1 MQPLKA
7 NRHFFA
13 LLLLHYQN
21 QEMHKSIL
29 IAAGLFIASCGN
41 EEKVQQGK
49 KPVPAVTV
57 EQRTIEGYREVP
69 TSIQGRN
76 NNDVRAKI
84 SGYIQEVYVDEGQY
98 VGQGQPLFRLETNT
112 LSQSANAAQS
122 GVSAAQASIAA
133 AQATVDAAQVE
144 VDKLV
149 PLVNKNIIS
158 SVQLETAKANLLRAK
173 SQLSQARAGYHQAQA
188 NYKSAAASVDY
199 SVIRAPISGV
209 VGKINLRKGSL
220 VGPSDPTPITTVSDT
235 KELYAYFSMNEKDY
249 LDFLNELPGA
259 SIREKINNLPMVNL
273 VLANGRMYS
282 EKGKVQTVTGQIDP
296 QTGSVQFRV
305 SFPNKQGLL
314 TNGNS
319 GKIRIPKQY
328 NNALI
333 VPEPSTYEQQGIV
346 YVYKIVNDT
355 TVSAKITVQDRVD
368 NLVVLESGVKAGD
381 IIVAKGVGNL
391 KGGTAVK
398 PQLTTIDSIVQP
410 LNPIF

>member
-1 MQPLKA
+1 MQKL
-7 NRHFFA
+7 NYVLVIF
-13 LLLLHYQN
+13 LLL
-21 QEMHKSIL
+21 
-29 IAAGLFIASCGN
+29 AVSCRNN
-41 EEKVQQGK
+41 EKPLVQVK
-49 KPVPAVTV
+49 TVPAVAV
-57 EQRTIEGYREVP
+57 EKRTIEGYREVP

-76 NNDVRAKI
+76 NNEVRAKI

-112 LSQSANAAQS
+112 LSQNAQAAQS
-122 GVSAAQASIAA
+122 GVNAAQSAIAA

-144 VDKLV
+144 VDKLE

-158 SVQLETAKANLLRAK
+158 PVQLETAKANLLRAK
-173 SQLSQARAGYHQAQA
+173 SQLSQARAGFHQAQA
-188 NYKSAAASVDY
+188 NYRSAAANVDY
-199 SVIRAPISGV
+199 SIIRAPISGV

-259 SIREKINNLPMVNL
+259 TLREKISNLPMVNL
-273 VLANGRMYS
+273 VLANGRLYS

-305 SFPNKQGLL
+305 SFPNKLGLL

-319 GKIRIPKQY
+319 GTIRIPKQY
-328 NNALI
+328 SNALI
-333 VPEPSTYEQQGIV
+333 VPEPATYEQQGIV
-346 YVYKIVNDT
+346 YVYRIVKDT
-355 TVSAKITVQDRVD
+355 AISTKITVLDRVN
-368 NLVVLESGVKAGD
+368 NLVILESGVNAGD

-398 PQLTTIDSIVQP
+398 PQLTTIDSIIAP